1 MVRTTMGL
9 CTGVWVVLLA
19 GCALTDSAGFL
30 FFQSSGDE
38 RVVAGSVE
46 AVAQATR
53 EQFGRLG
60 LQAEVTPQG
69 EALHIDSATPTGQ
82 RFRLVLT
89 REKSGNVEK
98 TRIRIDWEGKPHS
111 DMTLQILGR
120 LEQINVP
127 AK

>member
-1 MVRTTMGL
+1 MVRTTVGL
-9 CTGVWVVLLA
+9 CTGVWVLLLV

-30 FFQSSGDE
+30 FFQSGGDE
-38 RVVAGSVE
+38 RVVVGSVE
-46 AVAQATR
+46 AVAQATQ

-82 RFRLVLT
+82 RFRLILT

-98 TRIRIDWEGKPHS
+98 TRMRIEWQGQPNH
-111 DMTLQILGR
+111 DMNLHILGR
-120 LEQINVP
+120 LEQISVP
-127 AK
+127 AR